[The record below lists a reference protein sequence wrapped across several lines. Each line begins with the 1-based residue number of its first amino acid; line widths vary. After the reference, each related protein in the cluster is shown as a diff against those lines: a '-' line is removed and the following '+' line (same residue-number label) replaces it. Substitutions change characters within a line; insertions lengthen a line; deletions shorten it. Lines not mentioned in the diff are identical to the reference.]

1 MGSSLSQYTDP
12 MLIWVVV
19 FFQSTSVLQIISRIL
34 SFSAI
39 LLQVVEKLLGVTPEV
54 AVFLYWVTF

>member
-1 MGSSLSQYTDP
+1 

-54 AVFLYWVTF
+54 AVFLHWVTF